1 MPSPPGSSVL
11 SPQSSAL
18 RIHGALFTVNFLF
31 AVNYIVSK
39 LGMKAFDPFT
49 FAYLRVL
56 GAAIVMN
63 AILPRHAYA
72 PLTRADVKRVALYA
86 LLGVVLNQSMFLAG
100 LALTSA
106 HVAAILITAVPVFT
120 LVVAMLLRE
129 ERVTAMKVAGIA
141 LACAGALTVV
151 GREGFG
157 GTTKSLLG
165 DLLIVGNSLAYA
177 FFLVLSK
184 RDMARLSPRRVI
196 ARMFAMA
203 SVLML
208 PIAIAP
214 MLRLPWHALPPAAW
228 WSLAFVIAG
237 PTIAAYVL
245 NAWALAHTDSSLVAA
260 YTYLQ
265 PVLTAVLAAMFLG
278 ERIGAAAVAAGV
290 MIAAGVW
297 LAGRTARIA

>member
-1 MPSPPGSSVL
+1 
-11 SPQSSAL
+11 
-18 RIHGALFTVNFLF
+18 VNFLF

-72 PLTRADVKRVALYA
+72 PLARADLKRVALYA
-86 LLGVVLNQSMFLAG
+86 VLGVVLNQSMFLAG

-157 GTTKSLLG
+157 GTAKSLLG

-265 PVLTAVLAAMFLG
+265 PVLTVVLAAMFLG
-278 ERIGAAAVAAGV
+278 ERIGAAAVAAGA

-297 LAGRTARIA
+297 LASRTARIA

>member
-1 MPSPPGSSVL
+1 LKPKPL
-11 SPQSSAL
+11 L
-18 RIHGALFTVNFLF
+18 LHGALFTVNFLF

-56 GAAIVMN
+56 GAALVMN

-72 PLTRADVKRVALYA
+72 PLTRADAKRVALYA
-86 LLGVVLNQSMFLAG
+86 VLGVVLNQSMFLAG

-157 GTTKSLLG
+157 GTTKSLAG

-196 ARMFAMA
+196 ARMFAIA

-208 PIAIAP
+208 PIAAAP
-214 MLRLPWHALPPAAW
+214 MLRLHWRSLPPAAW

-245 NAWALAHTDSSLVAA
+245 NAWALAHTVSSLVAA
-260 YTYLQ
+260 YTYVQ
-265 PVLTAVLAAMFLG
+265 PVLTVVLAAMFLG
-278 ERIGAAAVAAGV
+278 EQIGVAAIAAGV

-297 LAGRTARIA
+297 LASRTARIA

>member
-1 MPSPPGSSVL
+1 LKPNPL
-11 SPQSSAL
+11 L
-18 RIHGALFTVNFLF
+18 LHGALFAVNLLF
-31 AVNYIVSK
+31 AINYIVSK
-39 LGMKAFDPFT
+39 LGMHAFDPFT

-63 AILPRHAYA
+63 AILPRRAYA
-72 PLTRADVKRVALYA
+72 PLTRADAKRVALYA
-86 LLGVVLNQSMFLAG
+86 VLGVVLNQSMFLAG

-120 LVVAMLLRE
+120 LVVAMLFRE

-141 LACAGALTVV
+141 LACAGALAVV

-157 GTTKSLLG
+157 GTAKSLLG

-196 ARMFAMA
+196 ARMFAIA

-208 PIAIAP
+208 PIAAVP
-214 MLRLPWHALPPAAW
+214 MLRLDWRALPPGAW

-260 YTYLQ
+260 YTYMQ
-265 PVLTAVLAAMFLG
+265 PVLTVVLAAMFLG
-278 ERIGAAAVAAGV
+278 EEIRLAAIAAA
-290 MIAAGVW
+290 ILIFAGVW
-297 LAGRTARIA
+297 LASRTARIA